1 MINLNTKVKIFFHCL
16 LWVKYCWPLPIHVL
30 VTQTDNQAV
39 KMWHSQCGWQE
50 LPVSGPY
57 AFSLSV
63 VTESWLLAGNIATQD
78 KDYIFQVSSLM
89 TSSWP
94 VWYKG
99 VCQWD
104 VWGDRLEG
112 RVTFGTCRP
121 SQCLPCGSEA
131 AFATAILDHV
141 VTLRM
146 KFCGEDAGE
155 ERVDD
160 FMELPHWPQT
170 AHLHN
175 KFLNEWVDS
184 WVFVITF
191 RAFVSHSLTNHRVTW
206 ETQEGTGSAWM
217 ASCHWQRFLRQSAA
231 GAESWRNLAKRGD
244 VC

>member
-16 LWVKYCWPLPIHVL
+16 LWVRYCWPLPIHVL

-63 VTESWLLAGNIATQD
+63 VTESWLLAGNIATQN
-78 KDYIFQVSSLM
+78 KDCIFQVSSLM
-89 TSSWP
+89 TSSWL
-94 VWYKG
+94 VWCKG

-112 RVTFGTCRP
+112 RVTLGTCRP

-131 AFATAILDHV
+131 AFATAILDYV

-155 ERVDD
+155 ESGWFHGAATLASDCPPSQQV
-160 FMELPHWPQT
+160 F
-170 AHLHN
+170 
-175 KFLNEWVDS
+175 KWVS
-184 WVFVITF
+184 KLLSVCHH
-191 RAFVSHSLTNHRVTW
+191 VSGLCFS
-206 ETQEGTGSAWM
+206 
-217 ASCHWQRFLRQSAA
+217 QS
-231 GAESWRNLAKRGD
+231 N
-244 VC
+244 